1 MEDRATRLDDF
12 LDLDDRQILDGAG
25 RTSKAQADEHA
36 LSEFEKFRVI
46 QDRHYISDFNRL
58 EQQANMRDRDDG
70 EKQ

>member
-1 MEDRATRLDDF
+1 MTARSSTAPP
-12 LDLDDRQILDGAG
+12 AAP
-25 RTSKAQADEHA
+25 SKAQADEHA

-58 EQQANMRDRDDG
+58 EQQANMRDGDDS